1 MRLREHAMPMVMS
14 TKVTR
19 GGQTTVP
26 KEIRDALG
34 IEYDSRVY
42 WSFDGSR
49 VILSAEAPIP
59 NEVRSEEEFWRGVE
73 LAMQDVATG
82 KTRPAGEA
90 SARLRKELSLERA

>member
-1 MRLREHAMPMVMS
+1 MPIVMS

-34 IEYDSRVY
+34 IEYDSRVF

-49 VILSAEAPIP
+49 VTLSAEPPLP
-59 NEVRSEEEFWRGVE
+59 NEVSSEEEFWRGIE
-73 LAMQDVATG
+73 LAMRDVA
-82 KTRPAGEA
+82 AGETRSA
-90 SARLRKELSLERA
+90 AEVSARLREELCLEQA